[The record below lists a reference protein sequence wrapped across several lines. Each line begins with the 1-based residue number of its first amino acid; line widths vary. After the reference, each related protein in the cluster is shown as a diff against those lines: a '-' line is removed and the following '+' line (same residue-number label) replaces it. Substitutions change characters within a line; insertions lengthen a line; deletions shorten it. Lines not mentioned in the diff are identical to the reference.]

1 MKVVILPHQL
11 NAVRIQCLNEIEDD
25 TEFDFGGGFV
35 SYNYHEGQMDLRT
48 FENCLQW
55 LHENENIKIDFGNC
69 EGVGTKNFIQWVY
82 YG

>member
-11 NAVRIQCLNEIEDD
+11 NTVRDLCKFELDD
-25 TEFDFGGGFV
+25 NTEFEYGCGYVEFAQV
-35 SYNYHEGQMDLRT
+35 NHKMSLRT
-48 FENCLQW
+48 FEHCLQW